1 MKFSYID
8 EGKGKTIIFIHSY
21 LWDKEMWRPQIDFL
35 KNDYRCI
42 SIDLPAH
49 GDSLSFTDEKNIS
62 LRSLANEIVSFIETL
77 KIDEYIYIGLSVG
90 GMLAPYIYELDKEKV
105 KTLIIMDSYVGN
117 EPLETKNLYFSML
130 DTIKSVGCIPQPM
143 AEKIAPIF
151 FSPKTSKNKTEL
163 YNRFYNSLLNIET
176 KNIDTIVRFG
186 KEIFGRE
193 NILEKLKDISIP
205 TYFLTGEYDIPRPF
219 YETEKMSNLVKDSKI
234 FKIKNAGHISNL
246 ENPDEVNKILKSI
259 LK

>member
-8 EGKGKTIIFIHSY
+8 EGKGRTVVFIHSY
-21 LWDKEMWRPQIDFL
+21 LWSKEMWKPQIDFL

-49 GDSLSFTDEKNIS
+49 GSSMPISNEKEVN
-62 LRSLANEIVSFIETL
+62 LKSLANEIVSFIKTL
-77 KIDEYIYIGLSVG
+77 EIDEYVYVGLSVG
-90 GMLAPYIYELDKEKV
+90 GMLAPYIYELDKKKV
-105 KTLIIMDSYVGN
+105 KKLVIMDSYVGS

-130 DTIKSVGCIPQPM
+130 DTIKSVGHIPQPM

-151 FSPKTSKNKTEL
+151 FSPETSKNKTEL
-163 YNRFYNSLLNIET
+163 YNKFYNSLLNIEAN
-176 KNIDTIVRFG
+176 NIDTIVRLG

-205 TYFLTGEYDIPRPF
+205 TYFLAGEYDIPRPF
-219 YETEKMSNLVKDSKI
+219 YETKEMSNLTQNSVV
-234 FKIKNAGHISNL
+234 FKIENAGHISNL

-259 LK
+259 L